1 VTGHLTYDANV
12 ARLEDLR
19 RRAERRRAA
28 RNAAGRRTSA
38 AEHVRRGDGGRP
50 GVDAVATVMAAVTIR
65 RATAADR
72 AALERLAALD
82 SARAPVGDVL
92 IAEVG
97 AEAVGAIEVA
107 SGSTIADP
115 FRPTAELVELLSLRA
130 ARLRGAADRRRLRLR
145 PRAAYRAA

>member
-1 VTGHLTYDANV
+1 VTGYLTYDANV
-12 ARLEDLR
+12 ARLEDLHG
-19 RRAERRRAA
+19 RAERRRMTRRAA
-28 RNAAGRRTSA
+28 RTATPAATQTRVGV
-38 AEHVRRGDGGRP
+38 AEP
-50 GVDAVATVMAAVTIR
+50 VTIR

-72 AALERLAALD
+72 ATLERLAALD

-97 AEAVGAIEVA
+97 DEALGAIEVA
-107 SGSTIADP
+107 SGATIADP

-130 ARLRGAADRRRLRLR
+130 ARLRGGSDRRGLRLR

>member
-12 ARLEDLR
+12 ARLEELR

-28 RNAAGRRTSA
+28 RGAGTRRIAAGRHA
-38 AEHVRRGDGGRP
+38 RGCEGGP
-50 GVDAVATVMAAVTIR
+50 AGVGAGLAMTEAVTIR
-65 RATAADR
+65 RATEADR
-72 AALERLAALD
+72 ASLELLAALD
-82 SARAPVGDVL
+82 SARTPAGEVL

-97 AEAVGAIEVA
+97 DEAWGAVEVA
-107 SGSTIADP
+107 SGATIADP

-130 ARLRGAADRRRLRLR
+130 ARLRGGADRRRLRLR

>member
-12 ARLEDLR
+12 ARLEDLHG
-19 RRAERRRAA
+19 RAERRRMARRAA
-28 RNAAGRRTSA
+28 RTSIPAATQTRGV
-38 AEHVRRGDGGRP
+38 AEP
-50 GVDAVATVMAAVTIR
+50 VTIR

-72 AALERLAALD
+72 ATLERLAALD

-97 AEAVGAIEVA
+97 NEAAGAIEIA
-107 SGSTIADP
+107 SGATIADP

-130 ARLRGAADRRRLRLR
+130 ARLHGSADRRGLRLRL
-145 PRAAYRAA
+145 RAAYRAA